1 MIPPEERTY
10 AIDPICDIF
19 PKQVGC
25 FYSRYGMGGRY
36 DTRSAMCI
44 LGLNMINDKVFFL
57 HWCWLYCLVL
67 LGLIR
72 VVTRFFQL
80 TNASI
85 RYFLMNL
92 KMNRYLRKNAH
103 LRHIKHYITNCSL
116 GDWFVLYQMSKNLN
130 TRFFAEFMS
139 VLAMSVDPDPNI
151 EPEDPVIEFTPE
163 EIQKHKEY
171 EPGSNSSSSKD
182 SSDSS
187 SGSEDEEE
195 DKKENFFS
203 KLEGAEDGM
212 DGGDGG
218 GGGLTGKERALIK
231 MGKKAKS
238 ANKSA
243 MMAAAAMKRARRK

>member
-1 MIPPEERTY
+1 
-10 AIDPICDIF
+10 
-19 PKQVGC
+19 
-25 FYSRYGMGGRY
+25 
-36 DTRSAMCI
+36 
-44 LGLNMINDKVFFL
+44 
-57 HWCWLYCLVL
+57 
-67 LGLIR
+67 
-72 VVTRFFQL
+72 
-80 TNASI
+80 
-85 RYFLMNL
+85 
-92 KMNRYLRKNAH
+92 
-103 LRHIKHYITNCSL
+103 
-116 GDWFVLYQMSKNLN
+116 
-130 TRFFAEFMS
+130 MS